1 MARIRTIK
9 PEFFRHEG
17 LQDLEIAN
25 PGKYPMMVFEALW
38 GHCDSKGRF
47 EWKPRMLK
55 LDILPFLPFDM
66 AETLAILVKAGMLH
80 RYTVDGKEY
89 GEIETFEKH
98 QRLSG
103 KELTE
108 GEKFPAPEPELSV
121 KHRGSVGEIPESQE
135 GKGREG
141 NKEGKGLVAA
151 LPENFPVAIAPAP
164 EKTETELQAACR
176 ETWTSYSDAYEL
188 RYQAKPVR
196 NQKVNALVKQFVQ
209 RLSRE
214 EAPMIAGWFVGHTN
228 GYYVSRMHD
237 IGCLISDA
245 EKLRTEWATGRM
257 QSQQQSAPTGAAAQR
272 LAIGK
277 SLFPESYGHSAGL
290 LAEKTISGEVVQ

>member
-89 GEIETFEKH
+89 GEIGTFEKH

-108 GEKFPAPEPELSV
+108 GEKFPAPTQESPV

-135 GKGREG
+135 GKGREE
-141 NKEGKGLVAA
+141 EGKEEGNGVVAA
-151 LPENFPVAIAPAP
+151 LPEKFPVAIAPAP
-164 EKTETELQAACR
+164 EKSETELQAACR
-176 ETWTSYSDAYEL
+176 ETWSGYSDAYEL

-209 RLSRE
+209 RVSRE
-214 EAPMIAGWFVGHTN
+214 EAPMIAGWFVAHPGS
-228 GYYVSRMHD
+228 YYVSRMHD
-237 IGCLISDA
+237 FGCLLSDA
-245 EKLRTEWATGRM
+245 EKLRTEWATGRVM
-257 QSQQQSAPTGAAAQR
+257 TQGKARQSDRSGTTGAA
-272 LAIGK
+272 
-277 SLFPESYGHSAGL
+277 
-290 LAEKTISGEVVQ
+290 LAEVLAEMGEAA

>member
-9 PEFFRHEG
+9 PEFFRHEA

-66 AETLAILVKAGMLH
+66 AETLSILENAGMLH
-80 RYTVDGKEY
+80 RYSVYGKEY
-89 GEIETFEKH
+89 GLIDTFEKH

-108 GEKFPAPEPELSV
+108 GEKFPAPCGEELV
-121 KHRGSVGEIPESQE
+121 KQSGSVGEIPESQE
-135 GKGREG
+135 WKGRE
-141 NKEGKGLVAA
+141 KEEEGKGVVAA
-151 LPENFPVAIAPAP
+151 PTENFPAAIAPVP
-164 EKTETELQAACR
+164 EKPESELQASCK
-176 ETWTSYSDAYEL
+176 ETWAGYSFAYEQ
-188 RYQAKPVR
+188 RYQVKPVR

-209 RLSRE
+209 RIGFE
-214 EAPMIAGWFVGHTN
+214 ESPLIAEWFVSHPG
-228 GYYVSRMHD
+228 GYYVGRMHD
-237 IGCLISDA
+237 FGCLLSDA
-245 EKLRTEWATGRM
+245 EKLRTEWATGRVM
-257 QSQQQSAPTGAAAQR
+257 TQTKARQSDKTGATM
-272 LAIGK
+272 
-277 SLFPESYGHSAGL
+277 SA
-290 LAEKTISGEVVQ
+290 LAEVLAERGEVSA